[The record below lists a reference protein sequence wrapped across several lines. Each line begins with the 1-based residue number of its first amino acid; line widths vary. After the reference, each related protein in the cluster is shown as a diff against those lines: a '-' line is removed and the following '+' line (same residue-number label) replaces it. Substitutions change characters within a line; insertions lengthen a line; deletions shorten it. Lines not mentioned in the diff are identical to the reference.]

1 MAKNNCTTVDHLTM
15 LGLRCLT
22 SSNAKFL
29 ELTETVTAALEEVDN
44 TKQDKL
50 TFDTTPTSGSTK
62 PVTSG
67 GVYTALSGKAATSH
81 ASTATTYGIGNG
93 SKYGHVKL
101 SDSTSSTSGASA
113 GIAASPAAV
122 KAAYDLASE
131 AKTLAQGSTSVT
143 ALTAAQIKAICT

>member
-44 TKQDKL
+44 TKQNKL
-50 TFDTTPTSGSTK
+50 TFDTTPTSGSTN

-67 GVYTALSGKAATSH
+67 GVYAALSG
-81 ASTATTYGIGNG
+81 TT
-93 SKYGHVKL
+93 
-101 SDSTSSTSGASA
+101 
-113 GIAASPAAV
+113 
-122 KAAYDLASE
+122 
-131 AKTLAQGSTSVT
+131 VT
-143 ALTAAQIKAICT
+143 ALTTAQIKAICT